1 MEFNLSQ
8 KVAAV
13 TGAGSGIGLATVEA
27 LLVEGT
33 RVVGADLNVDAL
45 SGLGD
50 VVPLVLDMLAADAG
64 QQLAAKAIEEF
75 GQVDVLVN
83 VVGGGAPTPD
93 RILSATDDEWRAT
106 FDLNLFAMVR
116 ATRAVLPHMIAAGGG
131 SIVSVASD
139 EARQPD
145 PSFAD
150 YAAAKAAVVNVS
162 KSIANGFARH
172 GIRSNIVTP
181 ALTRTPMTEGF
192 IQGIAANAGGEDAAV
207 AHILEN
213 FRPIPLGRLGEPADV
228 ARVIVFLASDAARHV
243 SGADYRVDGGL
254 VHAA

>member
-1 MEFNLSQ
+1 MDFNLSQ
-8 KVAAV
+8 KVAVV

-27 LLVEGT
+27 LIAEGA

-45 SGLGD
+45 NGLDG
-50 VVPLVLDMLAADAG
+50 VSPLALDMLGAEAG
-64 QQLAAKAIEEF
+64 EQLAAKAIDEF
-75 GQVDVLVN
+75 QRIDALVN
-83 VVGGGAPTPD
+83 VVGGGGPTPD
-93 RILSATDDEWRAT
+93 RMLTATDDDWRRT
-106 FDLNLFAMVR
+106 FELNLFAMVR
-116 ATRAVLPHMIAAGGG
+116 VTRAVLPHMISAGGG

-192 IQGIAANAGGEDAAV
+192 IRSLAENMGGEDAAV

-228 ARVIVFLASDAARHV
+228 AKVIVFLASDAARHV